1 MRTIFFFFC
10 YSAMP
15 FLKTPRMFLSTLL
28 WKFGLN
34 SQTHTQMQSFLNGG
48 NVFCS
53 PCKKPHKIHSSCHHQ
68 PEWFNK
74 TQVVVH
80 TKSMSSQTT
89 TSAKACN
96 HRKARAKS
104 SHPCLTYQV
113 NTQDT
118 PCLPPLLVP

>member
-1 MRTIFFFFC
+1 
-10 YSAMP
+10 
-15 FLKTPRMFLSTLL
+15 
-28 WKFGLN
+28 
-34 SQTHTQMQSFLNGG
+34 
-48 NVFCS
+48 
-53 PCKKPHKIHSSCHHQ
+53 
-68 PEWFNK
+68 
-74 TQVVVH
+74 
-80 TKSMSSQTT
+80 MSSQTT